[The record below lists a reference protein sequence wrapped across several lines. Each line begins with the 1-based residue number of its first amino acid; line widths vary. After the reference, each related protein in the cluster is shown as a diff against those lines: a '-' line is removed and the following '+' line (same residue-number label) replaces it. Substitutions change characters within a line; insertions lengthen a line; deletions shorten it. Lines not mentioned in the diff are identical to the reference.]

1 MRQEERRAETTA
13 RLLDAAAQVF
23 AERGFHAA
31 TVDEIAAAAGR
42 TKGAVYANFAGKD
55 ALFLALLDR
64 HLDDQ
69 FAQLDRL
76 VSATSPDD
84 LRDWLRTSAVE
95 QTTGGGGPF
104 GLLMLEF
111 WLYGARVPAAR
122 EALAERYRLM
132 RAGLAT
138 ALAERTGDKKKGRPT
153 ADELA
158 TAVLALDAGLV
169 LYRILEPDSVPPRL
183 RADLLSALIT
193 SPS

>member
-69 FAQLDRL
+69 LAQLDRL
-76 VSATSPDD
+76 IGATSPDD
-84 LRDWLRTSAVE
+84 LRAWLRTSAVE

-122 EALAERYRLM
+122 EALAERYRRM

-138 ALAERTGDKKKGRPT
+138 ALAGGRAIRRRDGRRPT
-153 ADELA
+153 
-158 TAVLALDAGLV
+158 
-169 LYRILEPDSVPPRL
+169 SWPPPC
-183 RADLLSALIT
+183 
-193 SPS
+193 SPSTPGWCCIGSSSRIPSRPGCGPTCSPP